1 MSNAPQ
7 TPQRPLPGAYF
18 ATPATSRAAS
28 RGGVYSQQNGLLSQN
43 REGAQLALP
52 PANSAETFVEVSFAS
67 RTINEK
73 LEKDASFPELDNYIG
88 RKSP

>member
-18 ATPATSRAAS
+18 ATPATSRGAPRSSA
-28 RGGVYSQQNGLLSQN
+28 YSQQNGALPQN
-43 REGAQLALP
+43 GDGPRLALSS
-52 PANSAETFVEVSFAS
+52 ANSAETFAEVGFAA

-73 LEKDASFPELDNYIG
+73 LDKDAGFPELDNYIG
-88 RKSP
+88 RK